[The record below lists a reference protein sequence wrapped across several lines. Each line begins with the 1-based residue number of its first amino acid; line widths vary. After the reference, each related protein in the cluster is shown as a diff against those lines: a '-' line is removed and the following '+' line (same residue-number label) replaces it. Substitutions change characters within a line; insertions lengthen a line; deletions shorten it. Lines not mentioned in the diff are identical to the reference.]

1 MLVGFPYV
9 DTAVSSTDATDGET
23 AERILLN
30 SFAEGGAAGNLK
42 SIGGNCGLR
51 AGMRDDSFGF
61 MGLGPPDPVRW
72 FLIGRS
78 TSTRRLPG
86 DGLIGDSGGCKP
98 RTECRPTE
106 RLVSHV
112 S

>member
-23 AERILLN
+23 AERILLD

-86 DGLIGDSGGCKP
+86 DGFIGDSGCKP

-106 RLVSHV
+106 IR
-112 S
+112 